1 MDEVFGEVV
10 AKGGAIVNVSSLG
23 AYMLPADQAQGIEQL
38 YALSVADASAF
49 LGALPMTVAEAP
61 TEYAGHA
68 TYSIT
73 KYFVVWYTKR
83 AALKWGKRGVRVVS
97 VSPGLVLT
105 EMGKLEGEAGAQ
117 VALNGALGRCAEPV
131 ELARVMAFLAS
142 TEASYVTG
150 VDILLDGGEVAA
162 MQCASAA

>member
-23 AYMLPADQAQGIEQL
+23 AYMLAANQAQGLEQL

-68 TYSIT
+68 AYSIT

-83 AALKWGKRGVRVVS
+83 AALTWGKRGVRVVS

-105 EMGKLEGEAGAQ
+105 EMGKLEGAGAQ
-117 VALNGALGRCAEPV
+117 VALNGALGRCAKPV

-142 TEASYVTG
+142 SDASYVTG
-150 VDILLDGGEVAA
+150 VDVLVDGGAVAA
-162 MQCASAA
+162 IQCASAA

>member
-23 AYMLPADQAQGIEQL
+23 AYMLPADQAQGLEQL
-38 YALSVADASAF
+38 YALSLQNASAF
-49 LGALPMTVAEAP
+49 LGALPMTVAEVPA
-61 TEYAGHA
+61 EYAGHA
-68 TYSIT
+68 AYSIT
-73 KYFVVWYTKR
+73 KNFVVWYTKR

-142 TEASYVTG
+142 PEASYVTG
-150 VDILLDGGEVAA
+150 VDILVDGGAVAA
-162 MQCASAA
+162 IQCASAA